1 MGFKT
6 EYKEN
11 ELVFD
16 LTGEFTIYDVR
27 QAKQDIL
34 KYINNIS
41 LLKIRSDELIR
52 ADTAGIQLIISLVK
66 TCIKKDIEIIMKKN
80 SKIFEFASFPGNNLK
95 TFLYERVKDHV

>member
-6 EYKEN
+6 DFKEKK
-11 ELVFD
+11 LILF
-16 LTGEFTIYDVR
+16 LTDEFTIYDVGE
-27 QAKQDIL
+27 AKIQIL
-34 KYINNIS
+34 KYLDKASFIE
-41 LLKIRSDELIR
+41 IRSDKLSR

-80 SKIFEFASFPGNNLK
+80 SKIFDFASFPGNNLK

>member
-6 EYKEN
+6 DYKEN
-11 ELVFD
+11 ELVLH
-16 LTGEFTIYDVR
+16 LTDEFTIYDVS
-27 QAKQDIL
+27 QARTELL
-34 KYINNIS
+34 KFIDNIS
-41 LLKIRSDELIR
+41 LIKIRSDDLLR

-95 TFLYERVKDHV
+95 TFLYERVKDHA